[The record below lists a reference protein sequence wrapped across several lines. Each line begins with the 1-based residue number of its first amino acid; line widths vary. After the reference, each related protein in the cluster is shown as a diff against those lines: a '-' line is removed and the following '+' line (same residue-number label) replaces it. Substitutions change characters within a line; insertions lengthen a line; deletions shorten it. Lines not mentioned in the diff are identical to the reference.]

1 MKLMKNSA
9 KYLVAAAIT
18 AFTSAS
24 FAQLAQGSF
33 IGKSDK
39 QGSITN
45 DRMTLLIKKDQTPGS
60 EDYYAI
66 LAEYDLLVFSKIT
79 KWINRMYAYKM
90 VKQSDLIYSMVPLFA
105 SSAGDLEIKYDVQ
118 PSALV
123 LKKAGSLE
131 GAILSRSEVQDSTKV
146 VERIKFTDESSGS
159 TWENFIAGK
168 YLGTQ
173 KTSGLDYFQDKYN
186 MEITKDG
193 VARFNYEKENIK
205 GDFQIHERI
214 PGVFYT
220 LTPKSNDVKGLSLVQ
235 GRIGFFVDIVNQ
247 KPKKTN
253 DEFMM
258 INPLKADDIGF
269 YYEREGL

>member
-90 VKQSDLIYSMVPLFA
+90 VKQSDLIYAMVPLFA

-220 LTPKSNDVKGLSLVQ
+220 LTPKSNDVKGLSRVQ